1 MRVHV
6 TERNDTNTYVYITV
20 VDNEI
25 NVNRN
30 LRYLLK
36 CLEVGARGFILKVSY
51 GSDDQSFKCV

>member
-25 NVNRN
+25 NVNWK

-36 CLEVGARGFILKVSY
+36 WLEIGARVS
-51 GSDDQSFKCV
+51 F